1 MNETA
6 YQGQYG
12 QTPEDALR
20 QARAELEERDEQL
33 GILHAV
39 MQTVSSSFDLPTM
52 FNNASQAASHIFR
65 GASIFVGLINAAETE
80 ISIFSNFS
88 AKTDDPEIAGMRF
101 PLTHGS
107 QLGDMLFRKQ
117 IPVMIPDAETDP
129 IFAHL
134 WPLVRQYAP
143 KTLLLIPLVHHNVLG
158 IFGIYTIQMRR
169 NFTLNEV
176 ILGTTIAGQI
186 AGSIYHVRL
195 FENERKQR
203 QRAETLQEISIILN
217 SSLNQDIVL
226 RKILEQV
233 RRVLP
238 YDAAGIFLRDG
249 DDLVL
254 SFGMRVNPVFFGK
267 RIALR
272 SPSYEAQ
279 VFTSRQPVMLT
290 DAAQD
295 PRWNVWEYPP
305 IVRGWIAAPMF
316 VGDHGIGVL
325 TVDSYTP
332 SAYQQDDARI
342 LQVVAN
348 HAATAI
354 HNAQLYQQL
363 AHEKQFFET
372 LMINSPVATI
382 LVDAEMR
389 VMSWNPSA
397 ERLFG
402 YLAAET
408 IGNNLD
414 ALIAW
419 QSGYDEA
426 AAYSKQIGQGQIVR
440 AITQRNRKNG
450 QRVDVELWA
459 APVLLEHAAAAYLV
473 IYHDITELEQARKNA
488 EAAIRAKNAFLANMS
503 HELRT
508 PLTAILGFSE
518 LLLHRQA
525 VPEHE
530 RVALDSVYRNGEY
543 LLLLLN
549 NLLDLARLESG
560 QGDWVEREVNLFQM
574 LNEFAQQLAAR
585 YGRARLT
592 WHRHRRLPEYI
603 RTDEVKVHQVLMHL
617 LTDLL
622 KTNEDGRLDVRV
634 HALTGAN
641 ETAERRLCFHI
652 HARSETPGG
661 ALNHHLLPIS
671 REFVRLIRGELTV
684 WPPKE
689 KRKIRSRIL
698 IQIPVKLSEHQ
709 ETFAAWQPHDEQAF
723 ISFEQAQF
731 RQPEHY
737 ASRLDALPAELL
749 QKIAYAA
756 VTAEISTMWDMQ
768 ERVRAFDAELA
779 DMLTYLGENFEYGK
793 ILAMVEPIL
802 RRKDESESTC
812 AEDRSASLP

>member
-20 QARAELEERDEQL
+20 QACAELEQRDEQL

-39 MQTVSSSFDLPTM
+39 MQTVNSSLDLPTM
-52 FNNASQAASHIFR
+52 LNNASEAASHIFR
-65 GASIFVGLINAAETE
+65 DASTFVGLMNATETE
-80 ISIFSNFS
+80 ITIFINYPIN
-88 AKTDDPEIAGMRF
+88 TDAPSIAGMCF
-101 PLTHGS
+101 PLTQGS
-107 QLGDMLFRKQ
+107 QLGETLFRKQ
-117 IPVMIPDAETDP
+117 APVMIPDAETDP
-129 IFAHL
+129 IFANI
-134 WPLVRQYAP
+134 WPLVRQYAL

-158 IFGIYTIQMRR
+158 IFGVYTVQARR

-176 ILGTTIAGQI
+176 ILGKTIAGQI
-186 AGSIYHVRL
+186 SGAIYHMRL

-217 SSLNQDIVL
+217 SSLNQDTVL

-267 RIALR
+267 RIALSSR
-272 SPSYEAQ
+272 SYEAQ
-279 VFTSRQPVMLT
+279 VFMSRQPVMLA

-295 PRWNVWEYPP
+295 PRWNIWEDPP
-305 IVRGWIAAPMF
+305 IIRGWIAVPMF

-332 SAYQQDDARI
+332 SSYQQDDVGI
-342 LQVVAN
+342 LQVVGN

-354 HNAQLYQQL
+354 HNAQLYQQV
-363 AHEKQFFET
+363 AYEKQFFET

-382 LVDAEMR
+382 LVNAEMR
-389 VMSWNPSA
+389 VISWNPSA

-402 YLAAET
+402 YMAAES
-408 IGNNLD
+408 IGKNLD

-426 AAYSKQIGQGQIVR
+426 AAYSKQIGQGRIVR

-450 QRVDVELWA
+450 QLVDVELWA
-459 APVLLEHAAAAYLV
+459 APVLLEHAAVSYLV

-518 LLLHRQA
+518 LLLHRRSIS
-525 VPEHE
+525 EYE

-560 QGDWVEREVNLFQM
+560 QVNWVEREVNLFHM
-574 LNEFAQQLAAR
+574 LDEFAQQLALR

-592 WHRHRRLPEYI
+592 WHRYCRLPEYI
-603 RTDEVKVHQVLMHL
+603 RTDEVKVHQVMMHL

-622 KTNEDGRLDVRV
+622 KTNEDGTLDVRV
-634 HALTGAN
+634 HALDGAS

-652 HARSETPGG
+652 HVRSETPGG
-661 ALNHHLLPIS
+661 ALDDRLLPIS
-671 REFVRLIRGELTV
+671 REFVRLIRGDLTA

-689 KRKIRSRIL
+689 KRRIRSRIL

-709 ETFAAWQPHDEQAF
+709 ETFAARQPHDEQAF

-731 RQPEHY
+731 LQPEKY

-749 QKIAYAA
+749 RKIAYSAL
-756 VTAEISTMWDMQ
+756 TAEISMMRDMQ

-779 DMLTYLGENFEYGK
+779 DILTYWGENFEYGK

-802 RRKDESESTC
+802 RRKNGNDGGSE
-812 AEDRSASLP
+812 